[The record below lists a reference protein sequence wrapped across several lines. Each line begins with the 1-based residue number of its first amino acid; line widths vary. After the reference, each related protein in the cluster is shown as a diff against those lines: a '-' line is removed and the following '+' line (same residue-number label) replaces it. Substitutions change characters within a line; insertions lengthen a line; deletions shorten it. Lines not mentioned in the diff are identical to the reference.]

1 MKTWTYKVYKGHNML
16 KKMNNSFKKLLIIIG
31 LTTLS
36 SQVMAQTEQERRLQA
51 EKSEVWEPVPEIVSA
66 PANKPPSDAIVLIG
80 NNNTVKLWEGA
91 KKPTMQWHYQNG
103 ELTVK
108 AGTGDI
114 KTKQKFCDVQLH
126 IEWKTPVD
134 VSDMQGQQRNNSG
147 LFFQQRYE
155 VQILDSFNNKTYPNG
170 QAASIYKQTIPL
182 VNAMRA
188 PGQWQHY
195 DIIYRAPR
203 FKEQTLEQP
212 GYITVMHNGV
222 VVQNHVEIQGTTEW
236 IGAPSYKAHGCAP
249 LQLQDHGN
257 KVSFRN
263 MWVREL

>member
-1 MKTWTYKVYKGHNML
+1 MLNKV
-16 KKMNNSFKKLLIIIG
+16 NNNVNTLLIITV
-31 LTTLS
+31 LTSLS
-36 SQVMAQTEQERRLQA
+36 SQAIAQTEQERRSQA
-51 EKSEVWEPVPEIVSA
+51 EKTEVWEPVPEIVNA

-80 NNNTVKLWEGA
+80 NNATMNLWESA
-91 KKPTMQWHYQNG
+91 KETAMQWLYQNG

-114 KTKQKFCDVQLH
+114 KTKQDFCDIQLH
-126 IEWKTPVD
+126 IEWKTPMD
-134 VSDMQGQQRNNSG
+134 VSGMQGQQRNNSG
-147 LFFQQRYE
+147 LFLQQRYE

-203 FKEQTLEQP
+203 FNEQTLEQP
-212 GYITVMHNGV
+212 GYITVIHNGV
-222 VVQNHVEIQGTTEW
+222 VVQNHVEIEGTTEW

-263 MWVREL
+263 MWVRKL